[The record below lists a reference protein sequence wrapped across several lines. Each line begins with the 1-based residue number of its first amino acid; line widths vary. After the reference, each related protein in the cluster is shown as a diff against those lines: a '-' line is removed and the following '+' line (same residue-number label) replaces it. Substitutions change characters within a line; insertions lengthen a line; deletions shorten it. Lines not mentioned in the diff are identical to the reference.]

1 MSDFSNITLSN
12 LIELLAEKTRR
23 YLQLREEGPV
33 GPEYDTCTEEIK
45 QIQQAIES
53 RKIYDMDDR
62 DSLRSGNSAS

>member
-1 MSDFSNITLSN
+1 MSDYSNITLSN

-33 GPEYDTCTEEIK
+33 GIEYEVCKEEIC

-53 RKIYDMDDR
+53 RKIYDMNETG
-62 DSLRSGNSAS
+62 SVRSGNSAS

>member
-1 MSDFSNITLSN
+1 MSDYSNITLSN

-33 GPEYDTCTEEIK
+33 DIEYEACKDEIA

-53 RKIYDMDDR
+53 RKIYDMGALN
-62 DSLRSGNSAS
+62 SLRSGNSAS

>member
-33 GPEYDTCTEEIK
+33 GPEYDTCTEEIQ